1 MCVKITVKPT
11 ESGSICL
18 QSSLLLGVHSNCVV
32 IGVMYV
38 SLGVVSAFAAVA
50 AATAVAAAFAASAA
64 GASAAATESVAAS
77 AQPPPPQQQQQQL
90 QPPQARSPQCGGASL
105 ISMISQSSGVPHIR
119 AQVAPL
125 SSHVNPPF
133 SHLSW

>member
-18 QSSLLLGVHSNCVV
+18 QSSLSLGVHSNCVV
-32 IGVMYV
+32 IRCHVC
-38 SLGVVSAFAAVA
+38 VVGGSFCIRRRHRRRR
-50 AATAVAAAFAASAA
+50 SSSSIRRLCCRR
-64 GASAAATESVAAS
+64 SAAATESVAVS
-77 AQPPPPQQQQQQL
+77 AQLPPQQQQQQL
-90 QPPQARSPQCGGASL
+90 QSPQARSPQCGGASL
-105 ISMISQSSGVPHIR
+105 ISKISHSLGEPHIC
-119 AQVAPL
+119 AQVASL

>member
-18 QSSLLLGVHSNCVV
+18 QSSLSLGVHSNCVV
-32 IGVMYV
+32 IRCHVMYV

-50 AATAVAAAFAASAA
+50 AAAAAAAAFAASAA

-77 AQPPPPQQQQQQL
+77 AQPPPQQQQQQL
-90 QPPQARSPQCGGASL
+90 QPPQARSPKLGGASPIL
-105 ISMISQSSGVPHIR
+105 
-119 AQVAPL
+119 
-125 SSHVNPPF
+125 
-133 SHLSW
+133 